1 MTTGRAFR
9 SLLTGLQP
17 RLDEP
22 VHRSVPYS
30 LSYVQRPARASCLM
44 PPPQGSATASAYST
58 SIGPG
63 SRLRRGSCSVRHRQQ
78 EHRSP
83 SWPRSERKTGQK
95 GIISCITE
103 APDQTTYAC
112 GSYSKSIGCV
122 LRGIIDRLI
131 AISLFHSI
139 PTPPTASTIIVRACL
154 SRSSPCRPGSRSS
167 PIRPTGARLHTAD
180 DALPLISITAQKLL
194 VCGWPAVARDTG
206 KPCRYIGHV

>member
-1 MTTGRAFR
+1 MFIPLTLRWPHHMTTGRAFR
-9 SLLTGLQP
+9 SLLTRLQP

-139 PTPPTASTIIVRACL
+139 PNPTHSIYDH
-154 SRSSPCRPGSRSS
+154 RSSVPVAQFPM
-167 PIRPTGARLHTAD
+167 PTG
-180 DALPLISITAQKLL
+180 ITQLAYSPDG
-194 VCGWPAVARDTG
+194 CAPSY
-206 KPCRYIGHV
+206 C